1 MNSANF
7 AFWAFSE
14 VDGPVDWSVYHVR
27 GARPYDIIPF
37 AHRRRRARGEMSIFP
52 TKILLATDGS
62 TEAELAARTAVDL
75 CQKTDSELHLIHVLD
90 VAKFGLS
97 MAVLF

>member
-1 MNSANF
+1 
-7 AFWAFSE
+7 
-14 VDGPVDWSVYHVR
+14 
-27 GARPYDIIPF
+27 
-37 AHRRRRARGEMSIFP
+37 MSIFP

-90 VAKFGLS
+90 VAKVGLS
-97 MAVLF
+97 MAVLRSDRP